1 MDKQIARDGF
11 LIPVCLNREGKNH
24 KEMRKY
30 KGKKSNLSETKNFS
44 QIIFWKNFMF
54 LVDPHLGQVTV
65 FSDQKYLLVSG
76 MNDCLFCS
84 KMFVSV
90 KKESHMYL
98 G

>member
-1 MDKQIARDGF
+1 
-11 LIPVCLNREGKNH
+11 
-24 KEMRKY
+24 
-30 KGKKSNLSETKNFS
+30 
-44 QIIFWKNFMF
+44 MF